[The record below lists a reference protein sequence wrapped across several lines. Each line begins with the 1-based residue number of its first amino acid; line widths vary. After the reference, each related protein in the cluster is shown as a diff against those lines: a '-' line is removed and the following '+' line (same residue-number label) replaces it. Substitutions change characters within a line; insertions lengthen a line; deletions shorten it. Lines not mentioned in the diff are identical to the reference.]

1 MVATLRP
8 PAGPLHV
15 IITCLEFEPA
25 YNDDRIAQAETVA
38 DLATDPDLDG
48 SLPIIVAGDLNAALD
63 SPILRPLSDL
73 VCREPREEPA
83 NPRRSVDYRATRP

>member
-48 SLPIIVAGDLNAALD
+48 SLPITVAGDLNAAPNR
-63 SPILRPLSDL
+63 PILRPLSDL
-73 VCREPREEPA
+73 VCRELREEPA
-83 NPRRSVDYRATRP
+83 NPRKSC